1 VPDQLTAQGVSDA
14 KRDALVMRVAL
25 ALFISGMAVLLLL
38 ALAASLSLGIL
49 RPSCDGQPLNN
60 RVGGCYVAPNAV
72 AAPAATSN
80 VPSLTGVQPTLT
92 P

>member
-14 KRDALVMRVAL
+14 KRDTLVMRVAL
-25 ALFISGMAVLLLL
+25 ALFISGMAVLLIL
-38 ALAASLSLGIL
+38 ALAASLGIL
-49 RPSCDGQPLNN
+49 RPSCDGLPLNN
-60 RVGGCYVAPNAV
+60 RVGGCYVVPNAV

-80 VPSLTGVQPTLT
+80 VPPLTGVQPTLT

>member
-1 VPDQLTAQGVSDA
+1 
-14 KRDALVMRVAL
+14 MRVAL
-25 ALFISGMAVLLLL
+25 ALLTSGLAVLLLL
-38 ALAASLSLGIL
+38 ALAASLGIL

-60 RVGGCYVAPNAV
+60 RIGGCYVAPNTA

-80 VPSLTGVQPTLT
+80 VPPLTGVQPMLV